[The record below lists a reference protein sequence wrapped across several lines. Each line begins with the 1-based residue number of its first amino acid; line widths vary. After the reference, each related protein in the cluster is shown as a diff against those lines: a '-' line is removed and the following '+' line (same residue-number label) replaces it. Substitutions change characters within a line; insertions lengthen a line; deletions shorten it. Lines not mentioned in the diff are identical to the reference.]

1 MNFLEL
7 RKAEVQLRRI
17 TIPRRWVNKG
27 KKKGRGPVLQDPGL
41 ITLPPSLE
49 ESGTLPS
56 AVKRCYFGLITPQV
70 AGMVASWGSEG
81 SSSLLPAALKSYLP
95 LSLRS
100 TPCWTMAFLP
110 KFFATLADTMRVRSY
125 STVPL
130 ALATGKRSTAR
141 PLLGLVS
148 PVVVKET
155 WIGP

>member
-81 SSSLLPAALKSYLP
+81 SSSLLPAASKSYLP
-95 LSLRS
+95 LSFRS
-100 TPCWTMAFLP
+100 TPCCTITFLP
-110 KFFATLADTMRVRSY
+110 RFLATLAGTEKVRSY
-125 STVPL
+125 STEPF
-130 ALATGKRSTAR
+130 ALATGKRSTASA
-141 PLLGLVS
+141 LLGLVS
-148 PVVVKET
+148 PLVVKDT
-155 WIGP
+155 WMGP

>member
-1 MNFLEL
+1 MQDRASEL
-7 RKAEVQLRRI
+7 LR
-17 TIPRRWVNKG
+17 IPLLRCSVNKG
-27 KKKGRGPVLQDPGL
+27 NKKGRGSVLQDPGL
-41 ITLPPSLE
+41 ITPPPRLSK
-49 ESGTLPS
+49 GALPS
-56 AVKRCYFGLITPQV
+56 AVKRCYLYGLITPQV

-81 SSSLLPAALKSYLP
+81 SNSLLPAASKSYLP

-110 KFFATLADTMRVRSY
+110 RFLATSADTMRVRSY

-141 PLLGLVS
+141 PLSGLVS

-155 WIGP
+155 WMGP